1 MKQFIRDGKDVN
13 SKHDVFNYLGSILQV
28 EDKKSLITKI
38 LKHPYYLNVP
48 LQDIGKT
55 LKYLVKCGFQPSSI
69 YQVVWILFYPM

>member
-28 EDKKSLITKI
+28 EDKKSLINKVSI
-38 LKHPYYLNVP
+38 HPYYLNVP

-55 LKYLVKCGFQPSSI
+55 LKYLVKCEFQSTSI
-69 YQVVWILFYPM
+69 YEVVWILFYPM